1 MHNYQRVRDL
11 REDADMTQK
20 QVAEKLYL
28 HLTQYR
34 RYECGESEIPL
45 NIAINIARL
54 YNVSL
59 DYIAGITDDKRGLT
73 KSSLSDIET
82 ALIKNFR
89 KLELM
94 DKGRILERI
103 HMLLKWLYHRKSEV
117 IKMDSTNIILT
128 FSHNIKKEMW
138 KWK

>member
-45 NIAINIARL
+45 NIAINMARL

-103 HMLLKWLYHRKSEV
+103 HMLLK
-117 IKMDSTNIILT
+117 
-128 FSHNIKKEMW
+128 
-138 KWK
+138 